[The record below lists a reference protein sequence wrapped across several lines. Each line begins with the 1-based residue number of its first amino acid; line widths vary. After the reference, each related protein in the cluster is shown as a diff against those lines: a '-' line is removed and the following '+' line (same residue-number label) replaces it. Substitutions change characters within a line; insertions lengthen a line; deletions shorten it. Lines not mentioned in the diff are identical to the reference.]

1 MLKVGEAVRVG
12 AIFGVDGS
20 IRPVWFD
27 WRRRKHEV
35 REITYT
41 WHERQ
46 GTATAIHFTVT
57 AGGALYELVFD
68 GGRQNWTLAGR
79 QAEVP

>member
-1 MLKVGEAVRVG
+1 MQRVNEPVRVG
-12 AIFGVDGS
+12 AIFAPGGS

-27 WRRRKHEV
+27 WRRKKHEV

-46 GTATAIHFTVT
+46 GATTTIHFTVT

-68 GGRQNWTLAGR
+68 TERQRWMLAGLE
-79 QAEVP
+79 AETA